1 MHEKKFWL
9 EVNMFKALK
18 ELNVYIKPYK
28 RLYIIGSLITLLFA
42 LTALVDPYLTG
53 MIIDAILVDNDQS
66 FVIKG
71 SLIIIGVTMFRTV
84 FRYQFFMKFEEFSQN
99 IVYQLRKD
107 LYKKLQGLDFTFFDR
122 TPNGQI
128 MSNMTGD
135 IEAIRH
141 FFAWITHVSL
151 FHGAVFVIAIISML
165 IINPMLTGLL
175 VVIVPFIGVLS
186 LKLSKSVKP
195 TFVNIRTQFS
205 RLNTVVQ
212 ENISGNRVV
221 KAFAR
226 EPYEIDKFQKENV
239 AFMER
244 NLESA
249 KVWETY
255 LPALD
260 AFAILFNVIV
270 LFLGSL
276 LILNEQMTIGELV
289 AFNRLLWMINNPLRM
304 LGWLINGSQNFL
316 ASYERVKELLN
327 EESRITQKKEPVNK
341 KEIKGYIRFEDVSF
355 HYEDLPVLDGVS
367 FSVKPGETVA
377 LLGSTGSGKTTLT
390 SLISRFY
397 DATAG
402 KIYVDDHPIEDYDI
416 QTLRNNISIAMQDI
430 FLFSDTIEGNISYG
444 VPKARKKDIR
454 LASEIAGVNEFIY
467 QFEEDFDTVVGE
479 RGVGLSG
486 GQRQRIALARAL
498 IQNPSILILDDTTS
512 AVDMETEYK
521 ILTELK
527 KVNAKR
533 TTFIIAHR
541 ISSVKD
547 ADIILV
553 MDGGK
558 VIERGTH
565 QELVDK
571 KGYYYDVFTQQMGE
585 FDDMR
590 KVGA

>member
-1 MHEKKFWL
+1 M
-9 EVNMFKALK
+9 EVSMLKALK

-28 RLYIIGSLITLLFA
+28 RLYIIGGLITFIFA
-42 LTALVDPYLTG
+42 LTALVDPYVTG
-53 MIIDAILVDNDQS
+53 MIIDAILSDNDQS

-84 FRYQFFMKFEEFSQN
+84 FRYQFFMKFEELSQN

-107 LYKKLQGLDFTFFDR
+107 LYKKLQSLDFTFFDR

-151 FHGAVFVIAIISML
+151 FHATVFIIAIIAML
-165 IINPMLTGLL
+165 VINPMLTALL
-175 VVIVPFIGVLS
+175 VVIIPFIGILS
-186 LKLSKSVKP
+186 LKLSRSVKP

-226 EPYEIDKFQKENV
+226 EPYEIEKFQKENV

-270 LFLGSL
+270 LFLGSI
-276 LILNEQMTIGELV
+276 LILRGQMSIGELV

-316 ASYERVKELLN
+316 ASYERVRELLN
-327 EESRITQKKEPVNK
+327 EESRIMQKEVPVNK
-341 KEIKGYIRFEDVSF
+341 KEIKGYIEFKNVSF
-355 HYEDLPVLDGVS
+355 HYEDLPVLDDVS
-367 FSVKPGETVA
+367 FSVEPGQTVA

-402 KIYVDDHPIEDYDI
+402 EIYIDNHPITDYDI
-416 QTLRNNISIAMQDI
+416 QTLRSNISIAMQDI
-430 FLFSDTIEGNISYG
+430 FLFSDTIEGNIAYG

-467 QFEEDFDTVVGE
+467 QFEEDFDTIVGE

-527 KVNAKR
+527 KVNEKR

-553 MDGGK
+553 MDNGK

-565 QELVDK
+565 QELVEQ
-571 KGYYYDVFTQQMGE
+571 KGYYYNVFTQQMGE